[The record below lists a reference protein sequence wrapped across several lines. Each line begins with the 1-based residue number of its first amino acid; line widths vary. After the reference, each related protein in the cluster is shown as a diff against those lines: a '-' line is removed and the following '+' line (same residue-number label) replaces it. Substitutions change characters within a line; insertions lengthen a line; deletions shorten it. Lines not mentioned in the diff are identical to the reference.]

1 MTNALK
7 NNVFFLKGILTS
19 IITIF
24 WIASFII
31 IPKQSFAESF
41 SKDEDSKQYEEAL
54 SLRKKGNYSEAVD
67 IFQQLSGYKDADKLY
82 IKTFKELL
90 RRSALGDTIKFG
102 SIKDL
107 DLLWFVVDKN
117 KDSVLLLCKNY
128 FENKYDSNSDSS
140 SWEDC
145 DLRKFLN
152 SDFYNMVFNDL
163 QKSCISETLTDK
175 VNLLVI
181 NTKAKDRV
189 FCLCQRDIEKYKILE
204 EKILNNQDQFW
215 LRVPFNDHS
224 INNNSYGNVR
234 FAKYYYN
241 KSITNRSQSSS
252 GNVRAAIRVSIK

>member
-107 DLLWFVVDKN
+107 DLLWFVLWPWIWYVLMSTLQTVDTEVY
-117 KDSVLLLCKNY
+117 SVAVVW
-128 FENKYDSNSDSS
+128 S
-140 SWEDC
+140 ED
-145 DLRKFLN
+145 RK
-152 SDFYNMVFNDL
+152 SV
-163 QKSCISETLTDK
+163 
-175 VNLLVI
+175 V
-181 NTKAKDRV
+181 
-189 FCLCQRDIEKYKILE
+189 
-204 EKILNNQDQFW
+204 
-215 LRVPFNDHS
+215 
-224 INNNSYGNVR
+224 
-234 FAKYYYN
+234 
-241 KSITNRSQSSS
+241 
-252 GNVRAAIRVSIK
+252 